1 VSEKPV
7 ICVGVCTILRPG
19 MLQNCLASLG
29 AQQRLT
35 SYDVHVVIVDNDS
48 EPTSKPLVEAF
59 AASSPFPV
67 HYFHEPRRG
76 IPMARNRVLDAAL
89 ALKAARLAFIDD
101 DQIARPT
108 FLAKHLEA
116 ASRDGAD
123 AVQPHIVRIYP
134 DPAPFWSI
142 GHNEEV
148 EEATSDSPVETRKQ
162 TAAGT
167 CGVMFST
174 RLIQPDGMGLR
185 FDERLALAGG
195 EDADFF
201 SNAYKRGA
209 LIVFSRMPVV
219 MEEVPRSRLTYRRYA
234 MRGLAR
240 GGQLFGYYR
249 DRNGYLHAVRKYVPV
264 SLIRLLR
271 GAGQLAIAPIF
282 APFDMRR
289 FKFTALEG
297 GRNIFLGAG
306 ALGGVLSL
314 QYKYYGQIDG
324 Y

>member
-1 VSEKPV
+1 MSEKPV

-19 MLQNCLASLG
+19 MLQNCLASLA
-29 AQQRLT
+29 AQTGLAQ
-35 SYDVHVVIVDNDS
+35 YDVQIVVVDNDNA
-48 EPTSKPLVEAF
+48 PTSKPLVDAF
-59 AASSPFPV
+59 AAKSPFPV
-67 HYFHEPRRG
+67 HYYHEPRRG

-89 ALKAARLAFIDD
+89 AMNATRLAFIDD
-101 DQIARPT
+101 DQIASAT

-116 ASRDGAD
+116 AHRDSAD

-134 DPAPFWSI
+134 DPAPFWSV
-142 GHNEEV
+142 GRNEAV
-148 EEATSDSPVETRKQ
+148 EEATSDAPIETRKQ

-174 RLIQPDGMGLR
+174 RLIRSDGMELR

-201 SNAYKRGA
+201 SNAYKKGA

-249 DRNGYLHAVRKYVPV
+249 NKNGYLRAVRKYVPV
-264 SLIRLLR
+264 SFVRLIR
-271 GAGQLAIAPIF
+271 GTGQLAIAPIF

-306 ALGGVLSL
+306 ALGGVFSL
-314 QYKYYGQIDG
+314 QYQYYGQIDG